1 MISIGNV
8 VSVGDGVRYFEEAV
22 AERQVDYYA
31 GRGEAPGVWLGP
43 GAERLGLAGE
53 VQRDDLVRVLEGRD
67 PRTGDEL
74 GRHHA
79 RQRNVAF
86 DVTFS
91 MPKSVSLLF
100 AFSSPETRQAVLRAM
115 DEGARAAHEY
125 LQRHAAWGRV
135 FNRATHG
142 VERVPAEL
150 VTAAFVHRTARP
162 VTRGDG
168 RTTVDPQLHTH
179 LLVAS
184 FVHRA
189 NGTWGQLY
197 SEPLYAHAAAAS
209 AVGQAAARSALVRD
223 LGVRVRTNPNATFE
237 LAGFTDVQ
245 VAEFSQR
252 HAQVVAAAARANATT
267 MHGIKV
273 AVLDSR
279 QSKREVD
286 PAIDL
291 FEHWRERGREVGVT
305 AATVAGLAGEETI
318 RDERVFDVAY
328 VAEIVGH
335 ETGLTATASVF
346 TRREVIRKLAA
357 HAPLGMSLDEL
368 EHAADA
374 VIGSGTVV
382 AMVPPAE
389 PGTSPSEAM
398 RRWVER
404 GMELHYST
412 PELVALERRM
422 LQSATARVGEGTA
435 VIDHEAVAAAIA
447 GSRTPLT
454 AGQRRMVEA
463 ACTSPDG
470 VVVVEGAAGVG
481 KTAAARIVR
490 EVFAADGRAVLGCA
504 PSGRAVRGLE
514 AETGIPCWTVAKL
527 VGDKGLRGLRSGY
540 DSPPPG
546 SLLIVDECSM
556 LGPELAELVLL
567 AHRDRLKVLLVGD
580 SQQLQPIDG
589 GALFRALGDAL
600 GRVEMTEVLRQHEP
614 WERDV
619 LTTFRQGDVS
629 PLVGRYLEEGRV
641 HESPTQPH
649 RIAAMSAEWIAATAA
664 GYDTIAIARE
674 RAAVAEIN
682 AATREAAARAGL
694 VAPLGEYRRCVD
706 HAGSK
711 RIDLGDLEF
720 APGDRILVVGRNDR
734 SLGLVKGMR
743 GTVVEAWVNGALVV
757 EPADAPGHRQIIPAS
772 YDGVAHGYAMTAH
785 RAQGITVDVALI
797 HGSETADRHWHYVAL
812 SRHRLRARY
821 FDVVADRDVDG
832 VHHGQGPD
840 CPIKQRLIEAMSR
853 ESRKASTLDY
863 PREYER
869 QVRFEGAPRGPRGG
883 VYARPTVDQANA
895 LVHSSAERRLP
906 SVPTWIHAALLL
918 EEHGSTCTFADWRLD
933 VRDELC
939 RLGLDPGQAETVIA
953 QAQRDVDRPRGPGRV
968 PNGHEPSHRDRLRRE
983 KWLRAAERNRGR
995 GRGQESGRS
1004 PGDLLVEHLERERER
1019 QRHHDIHHAHDHHHG
1034 HDRDHGP
1041 SMGGW

>member
-8 VSVGDGVRYFEEAV
+8 VSVSDGVRYFEEAV
-22 AERQVDYYA
+22 AHSRVDYYA
-31 GRGEAPGVWLGP
+31 GRGEAPGVWLGH
-43 GAERLGLAGE
+43 GAERLGLNGE

-67 PRTGDEL
+67 PRTCEEL

-91 MPKSVSLLF
+91 MPKSVSLQY
-100 AFSSPETRQAVLRAM
+100 AFGSPETRQAVLRAM
-115 DEGARAAHEY
+115 DEGARAAHVY
-125 LQRHAAWGRV
+125 FQRHAAWGRV
-135 FNRATHG
+135 FNRATRT

-162 VTRGDG
+162 VTRADG

-179 LLVAS
+179 LLIAS
-184 FVHRA
+184 FVYRA

-209 AVGQAAARSALVRD
+209 AVGQAVARSALVRD

-237 LAGFTDVQ
+237 LIGLTPAQ
-245 VAEFSQR
+245 LAEFSQR
-252 HAQVVAAAARANATT
+252 HAQVVAAAARANAVS
-267 MHGIKV
+267 MRGIKV

-279 QSKREVD
+279 QSKHEVD
-286 PAIDL
+286 PALDL
-291 FEHWRERGREVGVT
+291 FEHWQERGRGVDVT
-305 AATVAGLAGEETI
+305 AGKVSGLLGKETI
-318 RDERVFDVAY
+318 RDERVFDIAAVAD
-328 VAEIVGH
+328 IVRR

-346 TRREVIRKLAA
+346 ARREVVRKLAA

-368 EHAADA
+368 ERAAEA
-374 VIGSGTVV
+374 VIGSGAVV
-382 AMVPPAE
+382 AMTPPAE
-389 PGTSPSEAM
+389 PGTSPTEAM

-435 VIDHEAVAAAIA
+435 VIDNEAVAGAIA
-447 GSRTPLT
+447 SSSTPLT

-481 KTAAARIVR
+481 KTTAARIVR

-514 AETGIPCWTVAKL
+514 AETGIPCWTVAML
-527 VGDKGLRGLRSGY
+527 LGEQGLRGLRSGF

-580 SQQLQPIDG
+580 SHQLQPING

-600 GRVEMTEVLRQHEP
+600 GRVEMTEVLRQREP

-619 LTTFRQGDVS
+619 LTTFRQGDVA

-641 HESPTQPH
+641 HESPTEPH
-649 RIAAMSAEWIAATAA
+649 RIAAMSAEWVTATAA
-664 GYDTIAIARE
+664 GHDTIAIARE

-682 AATREAAARAGL
+682 GATRQAAVRAGL
-694 VAPLGEYRRCVD
+694 VAPFGEYRRCID
-706 HAGSK
+706 NAGSK
-711 RIDLGDLEF
+711 RIDLGELEF

-734 SLGLVKGMR
+734 DLGLVKGMR
-743 GTVVEAWVNGALVV
+743 GTVIEAWVNGALVV
-757 EPADAPGHRQIIPAS
+757 EPTDAPGHRQIIPAW

-797 HGSETADRHWHYVAL
+797 HGSETADRYWHYVAL

-821 FDVVADRDVDG
+821 FDIAADRDVDG
-832 VHHGQGPD
+832 VHHGPGPD
-840 CPIKQRLIEAMSR
+840 RTIKERLIEVMSR
-853 ESRKASTLDY
+853 ESRKPSTLDY

-869 QVRFEGAPRGPRGG
+869 QVRFGGAPRGPRGG
-883 VYARPTVDQANA
+883 VYARPSADQANA
-895 LVHSSAERRLP
+895 LVHSSAERWLP
-906 SVPTWIHAALLL
+906 SAPTWVHAALLL
-918 EEHGSTCTFADWRLD
+918 EEHGSTCTFANWKLD
-933 VRDELC
+933 VRDELR
-939 RLGLDPGQAETVIA
+939 RLGLDPHDAETVIA
-953 QAQRDVDRPRGPGRV
+953 QAQRDIDRPRGTRSV
-968 PNGHEPSHRDRLRRE
+968 PNGRGPSHLDRLRQE
-983 KWLRAAERNRGR
+983 KALRAAERNRDR
-995 GRGQESGRS
+995 TRDQHLGRS
-1004 PGDLLVEHLERERER
+1004 PGDRLTEHLERERER
-1019 QRHHDIHHAHDHHHG
+1019 RRHHDVHHEHEHHQG
-1034 HDRDHGP
+1034 RDHGP
-1041 SMGGW
+1041 SMGVW